1 MSTFLTFTSAI
12 LVCHAAFSA
21 HQYISLSSEVQG
33 LPNDVFFEVV
43 AAFVVLLFGQTV
55 AKSSELKSIEKDDT
69 NAAVRTLNSLEVP
82 EYMNF
87 NHRGRTSFEII
98 RSKGNEESKKM
109 K

>member
-21 HQYISLSSEVQG
+21 HQYISL
-33 LPNDVFFEVV
+33 

-87 NHRGRTSFEII
+87 NHRGKTSLEII